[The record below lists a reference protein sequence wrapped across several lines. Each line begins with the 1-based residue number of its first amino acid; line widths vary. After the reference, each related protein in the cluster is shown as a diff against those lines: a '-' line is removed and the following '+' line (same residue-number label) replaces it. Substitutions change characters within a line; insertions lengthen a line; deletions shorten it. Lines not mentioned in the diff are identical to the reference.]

1 VRLTRR
7 YSLTVVVT
15 VFLLLAIGVPT
26 LLAGCQPKLIEPVE
40 PGVNLG
46 YNISRYVDAEA
57 GVVCWVYN
65 ASYSGGLACLPIS
78 DTRLDQ

>member
-1 VRLTRR
+1 MKIPHR
-7 YSLTVVVT
+7 YSLTIAVT
-15 VFLLLAIGVPT
+15 AFLLLAIGVPA
-26 LLAGCQPKLIEPVE
+26 LLAGCQPKLIEPVA

-65 ASYSGGLACLPIS
+65 ASYSGGLACLPIA